1 MKFCWHLNKLYHFPG
16 TIITKKK
23 LDRETQKLYEVP
35 VMATDGGGRSG
46 FIMVRVK
53 VADEN
58 DNVPKFLIREY
69 KATIPSNLTTHSGF
83 LKASHEVCIPVDI
96 YNITVTY
103 NSNLEFI
110 YILCFQFTP

>member
-1 MKFCWHLNKLYHFPG
+1 LYHFPG

-35 VMATDGGGRSG
+35 VMATDGGSRSG

-58 DNVPKFLIREY
+58 DNAPKFLIREY
-69 KATIPSNLTTHSGF
+69 KATIPGNLTTHSGF
-83 LKASHEVCIPVDI
+83 LKVGHEVCIPLDV
-96 YNITVTY
+96 YNIIVTY
-103 NSNLEFI
+103 NSNLVVI
-110 YILCFQFTP
+110 YVLCFQFTP